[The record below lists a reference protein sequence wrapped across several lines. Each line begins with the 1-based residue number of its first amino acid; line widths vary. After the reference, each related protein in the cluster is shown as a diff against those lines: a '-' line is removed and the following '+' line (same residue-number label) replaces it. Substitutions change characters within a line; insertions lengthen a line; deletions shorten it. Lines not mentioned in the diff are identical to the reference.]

1 MVTRGLEEKRLGS
14 YYLIDMELQFG
25 KIKVLQMDVVMVAR

>member
-14 YYLIDMELQFG
+14 YLIDMELQFG
-25 KIKVLQMDVVMVAR
+25 KIKVLQMDVVMAAR